1 MAFPCG
7 EANCELSR
15 RIAHFSRFRQR
26 LWNLD
31 SASQSTST
39 RCHLPVEGD
48 EHGAN
53 SLRNCDVE
61 RIGRT
66 KRQIQ
71 TAQKHGRGSQVTGR
85 HLDPLQSRNQ
95 AIEAIER
102 RSSFACAEL
111 LDPDPSR
118 GSRCKLGGGEITDD

>member
-1 MAFPCG
+1 
-7 EANCELSR
+7 
-15 RIAHFSRFRQR
+15 
-26 LWNLD
+26 
-31 SASQSTST
+31 
-39 RCHLPVEGD
+39 
-48 EHGAN
+48 
-53 SLRNCDVE
+53 VE

-111 LDPDPSR
+111 LGPDPPR
-118 GSRCKLGGGEITDD
+118 GSRCKLGGGESLTINPAECCLANRSARSLRGSGLTSAISALVSR